1 LEGHSEAVIGAYADF
16 RERFIGWNSA
26 DIEDICKQPP
36 AELQRPL
43 ADPSQTKLPTV
54 TVSTVVVRFSWVL
67 SRGEYLSLPVSSFMV
82 ANSLFYSLDIALW
95 DIKGKTLGVPI
106 WEVLGGKV

>member
-1 LEGHSEAVIGAYADF
+1 MPF
-16 RERFIGWNSA
+16 
-26 DIEDICKQPP
+26 Q
-36 AELQRPL
+36 
-43 ADPSQTKLPTV
+43 
-54 TVSTVVVRFSWVL
+54 
-67 SRGEYLSLPVSSFMV
+67 GEYLDISIRCSQV